1 MNQLQIPLDIR
12 NQAFV
17 RDGSI
22 KTSIDAHLNMLLNT
36 PQYSTPADPRFGFVL
51 INMRFEIFDE
61 HEGVVY
67 NSGESDD
74 VHGLMGMYDKKI
86 SGSSKNLNTFAA
98 ELKEVVVSYEKRL
111 RDVAVTMTYIREER
125 LVYVTVKGTVIST
138 SEPYT
143 YTSTISVWK

>member
-1 MNQLQIPLDIR
+1 M
-12 NQAFV
+12 
-17 RDGSI
+17 
-22 KTSIDAHLNMLLNT
+22 
-36 PQYSTPADPRFGFVL
+36 
-51 INMRFEIFDE
+51 
-61 HEGVVY
+61 VY

-138 SEPYT
+138 SDPYT

>member
-1 MNQLQIPLDIR
+1 MSLQLLLT
-12 NQAFV
+12 
-17 RDGSI
+17 
-22 KTSIDAHLNMLLNT
+22 TSC
-36 PQYSTPADPRFGFVL
+36 YSCPADPHFGFIL
-51 INMRFEIFDE
+51 NNLRFEIFNKK
-61 HEGVVY
+61 EGVVY